1 MNEVENYELES
12 GNVFMLFSNFF
23 LLLLFI
29 NSLVFF
35 FCYLFICELLF
46 INNLSF
52 FFFLLLELAP
62 KPTVGTDSILDLFER

>member
-12 GNVFMLFSNFF
+12 GNVFMFFSNFF

-62 KPTVGTDSILDLFER
+62 KPTVGTDSIMDLFER

>member
-1 MNEVENYELES
+1 MKCKTMNLNRVMCLCS
-12 GNVFMLFSNFF
+12 FLIFF

-29 NSLVFF
+29 NSLVFFF

-46 INNLSF
+46 INNLF